1 MAAAE
6 ITRSAT
12 EQPDV
17 NMDCIIS
24 SLTCLDILAGVP
36 VSATEQ
42 PDPAMD
48 SSLAA
53 PIRPTK
59 WIPAGMAKLEIH
71 VSFNND
77 MWWAMPHEL
86 SDPILQQWTHGAQQ
100 VSFIWDWKAARK
112 GSYQPDGAETSINRY
127 IIDFDTMYQ
136 RNTDNN
142 RMRKVKI
149 VEVIQ
154 QGNATESI
162 EFKSTA
168 TEHADFVHPTIS

>member
-17 NMDCIIS
+17 NMDCIVS
-24 SLTCLDILAGVP
+24 QLTCLANCLP
-36 VSATEQ
+36 VSATAQ
-42 PDPAMD
+42 PDLAMD
-48 SSLAA
+48 S
-53 PIRPTK
+53 
-59 WIPAGMAKLEIH
+59 GMAKLEIH

-136 RNTDNN
+136 RNTDND
-142 RMRKVKI
+142 RMRQVKV
-149 VEVIQ
+149 VSVLR
-154 QGNATESI
+154 QGNATE
-162 EFKSTA
+162 STA
-168 TEHADFVHPTIS
+168 TEHADL